1 MTNDVSRLTFHA
13 SSHFAIGID
22 VGGTKIAAGVVDLRS
37 GAIEHTVRVA
47 TRPERGGDA
56 LLAEVVEISRG
67 LLAIVAKAGHQVCGI
82 GLGLCELVDLQGEVT
97 SAFTIPWQ
105 GVPVRATLAQL
116 APAYVDADVRA
127 HALAEAH
134 FGAGHGPDCDP
145 FVFVSVGTG
154 ISCCLVQQGVPYAG
168 ARGNALVLATG
179 PITVPGPDGKLMQF
193 VLEEY
198 ASGAALAQRYGV
210 ARTEEIFADALS
222 GDACARSRASAML
235 QDAGT
240 VLGSAIG
247 WLCSVLDPAAV
258 IVGGGL
264 GSAPGLYWEALQRS
278 VREHIWSEATRELR
292 IKQAQLGN
300 DAGIIGAAL
309 LCKTQNL

>member
-1 MTNDVSRLTFHA
+1 MPTPTPNP
-13 SSHFAIGID
+13 SHPTAIGID
-22 VGGTKIAAGVVDLRS
+22 VGGTKIAAGLVDLGS
-37 GAIEHTVRVA
+37 GVIVHAVRVA
-47 TRPERGGDA
+47 TQPERGGAA

-67 LLAIVAKAGHQVCGI
+67 LLAVAAEAGHEVRGI
-82 GLGLCELVDLQGEVT
+82 GLGLCELVDLQGDVT

-116 APAYVDADVRA
+116 APAYVEADVRA

-134 FGAGHGPDCDP
+134 FGAGQDCDP

-154 ISCCLVQQGVPYAG
+154 ISCCLVQGGVPYAG

-179 PITVPGPDGKLMQF
+179 PITVPGPDGQLMQF
-193 VLEEY
+193 VLEDY
-198 ASGAALAQRYGV
+198 ASGAALAQRFGV
-210 ARTEEIFADALS
+210 TRTEDIFVAAKS
-222 GDACARSRASAML
+222 EDACARSRASTL
-235 QDAGT
+235 LTDAGT

-278 VREHIWSEATRELR
+278 VREHIWSEATRQIQ

-309 LCKTQNL
+309 LCKTQIL

>member
-1 MTNDVSRLTFHA
+1 MTNDVSRLTFHTSPA
-13 SSHFAIGID
+13 FAIGID
-22 VGGTKIAAGVVDLRS
+22 IGGTKIAAGLVDLSS
-37 GAIEHTVRVA
+37 GAIVQRVRVA
-47 TRPERGGDA
+47 TQPERGGAA
-56 LLAEVVEISRG
+56 LLAEVVEVGRG
-67 LLAIVAKAGHQVCGI
+67 LLAVAARQGI
-82 GLGLCELVDLQGEVT
+82 EVVGVGLGLCELVDLQGEVT

-116 APAYVDADVRA
+116 APAYVEADVRA

-134 FGAGHGPDCDP
+134 FGAGHGSDCDP

-154 ISCCLVQQGVPYAG
+154 ISCCLVQHGVPYAG

-179 PITVPGPDGKLMQF
+179 PITVPGSDGKLMQF
-193 VLEEY
+193 VLEDY
-198 ASGAALAQRYGV
+198 ASGAALAQRFGV
-210 ARTEEIFADALS
+210 TRTEEIFAAAIS
-222 GDACARSRASAML
+222 EDACARSRASAL
-235 QDAGT
+235 LTNAGT

-278 VREHIWSEATRELR
+278 VREHIWSEATRKLQ

-309 LCKTQNL
+309 LCKKQNL